1 MLLKFY
7 DVNLTFGIHGESFT
21 FIMLKENNGKEFHI
35 LYFIECR
42 WFEGLCSTILITTS
56 RKEVHFIGYSVKT
69 SNIV

>member
-42 WFEGLCSTILITTS
+42 WFEGLCSTILIYNFS
-56 RKEVHFIGYSVKT
+56 KGSSFHWLFCKNE
-69 SNIV
+69 